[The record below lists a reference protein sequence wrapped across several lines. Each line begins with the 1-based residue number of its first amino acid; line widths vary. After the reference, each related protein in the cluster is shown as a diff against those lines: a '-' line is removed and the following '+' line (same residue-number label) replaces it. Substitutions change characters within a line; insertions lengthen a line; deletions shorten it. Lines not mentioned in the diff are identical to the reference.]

1 MSIFVKTIRDPL
13 WSEFVPLVSGYD
25 DAKVESLTEVNC
37 SSMLGMQDDKENETG
52 HLIYMG
58 QVVFSIQ
65 ISRSMYYIVVIIV
78 LCGSRARHPF
88 QRLAFGSIPEQV
100 TIVNHISRSIRISQ
114 ELLLHLV

>member
-1 MSIFVKTIRDPL
+1 M
-13 WSEFVPLVSGYD
+13 PLVSGYD

-52 HLIYMG
+52 HLIYMR

-65 ISRSMYYIVVIIV
+65 TSRSMYYVVDIIV
-78 LCGSRARHPF
+78 LCASRARHPF